1 MTNTERQAVLNFK
14 ITGQETVGEIKGH
27 LKDLKKVLDETTV
40 GSNEY
45 KESIKGI
52 AESQRVLTGVMNETK
67 GSVEYA
73 KGSYYE
79 LNQELVNTR
88 RAYKELSEEERNST
102 VGTEMLSRIQSL
114 DGQLKDL
121 DATIGQHQ
129 RNVGHY
135 ELALQALTK
144 TYSSQKAELA
154 AMKSAMDNLD
164 PSSKEYAQ
172 AFERAAQITH
182 NLSERQEVL
191 KYSSKDLGDQ
201 LSNIRGIASN
211 MAAGFSA
218 AQAAIGLFGGES
230 EEVRKAMLKVQ
241 QAMALVQGLQG
252 LDGLIKRTQGLSNAL
267 GVSRTATMAQTTALQ
282 GEAVATETATVA
294 QKGLN
299 TAMKANP
306 IGIVIIAVQAL
317 ITVWALFKDKII
329 EAIGGQER
337 LNAIMNSVTPIVAGV
352 GNAILKFLITPIK
365 QFLVTIK
372 GVAAVVDDII
382 HGKFKKAWQ
391 DAGSYAKEWVN
402 TTKDGFNVVGNYAQ
416 GAADRRTK
424 IAEKETK
431 KLQEQ
436 YDKDKDNYIK
446 DQEAKNGADWK
457 YTAEGKKAYEEMY
470 KNKMKMY
477 SKDSEE
483 YRQAQRDMWAYQRD
497 YDDRKKRSA
506 AGAAAAAAQAAQQ
519 AKQDAKE
526 IHDAYKSQ
534 VVDYVTNDIIKS
546 FHTAINRIRA
556 LGEEFIAEGY
566 KGGIDF
572 KNKFDAII
580 NSSAKNTGEKFTE
593 VKNLIIE
600 FFGDNTIVKKLVSK
614 TSEDVAKTFSDVALN
629 AISKLETEAKAAAE
643 EIAFAFSSKEFKE
656 GINYPEEA
664 LESAEKETQV
674 YLDAYKSMNE
684 AVEKEMNRMKDLGLE
699 NTEEYKRLEVKKT
712 EIANQE
718 AQKRM
723 ELAQREADIIKT
735 NYDKRLKDLDD
746 FYQGQE
752 KAAENSY
759 NGKNFGGPAEN
770 KFYNES
776 IRNIL
781 TGMMPADEAALME
794 ELHKIHMEA
803 LEQRK
808 ATLEQMTQDSKL
820 SNEERV
826 EAERELAATMAE
838 IEDAELQHT
847 IDMNTKKAESWQL
860 YVDMVSDAVDAM
872 GDLMG
877 NVADFYEAEIE
888 AQVKAGKITEKEA
901 DDKFKWVKGMR
912 IAEAT
917 INTIAGAIGAFLQAS
932 ATYPPPYG
940 EIIGGISAAAV
951 TAAGLAEIAKIKA
964 TSRNGSSSTSSAA
977 GGVTY
982 ATATPVITDYNPQ
995 GVTNVTGG
1003 QETEDLR
1010 NALMGTQIVVSVVDI
1025 NEAQKKVEVRDNEAT
1040 W

>member
-88 RAYKELSEEERNST
+88 RAYKELSEEERNSS

-129 RNVGHY
+129 RNVGNY

-164 PSSKEYAQ
+164 PSTREYAQ

-182 NLSERQEVL
+182 NLAERQEVL

-267 GVSRTATMAQTTALQ
+267 GVSRTATIAQTTALQ
-282 GEAVATETATVA
+282 GETVATNTATVA

-337 LNAIMNSVTPIVAGV
+337 LNAIMNTVTPIVAGV

-391 DAGSYAKEWVN
+391 DAGDYSKKWVE
-402 TTKDGFNVVGNYAQ
+402 TTVNGFNVVGNYTQ
-416 GAADRRTK
+416 GYADRRQK
-424 IAEKETK
+424 IEEKQVAK
-431 KLQEQ
+431 QKEQ
-436 YDKDKDNYIK
+436 YDKDRDNYIK
-446 DQEAKNGADWK
+446 DQEAKEGSDWK

-470 KNKMKMY
+470 KNRMSMY

-483 YRQAQRDMWAYQRD
+483 YRQAQRDMWAYQKD

-506 AGAAAAAAQAAQQ
+506 ASASAAASQAAQQ
-519 AKQDAKE
+519 AKQEAKE

-546 FHTAINRIRA
+546 FYTAIDRIRA
-556 LGEEFIAEGY
+556 LGDEFIREGY
-566 KGGIDF
+566 KGGMDF

-580 NSSAKNTGEKFTE
+580 KSSAKNAGEKFTE
-593 VKNLIIE
+593 VKNLILE
-600 FFGDNTIVKKLVSK
+600 FFGDETIVKKLVSK

-674 YLDAYKSMNE
+674 YLDAYKNMNE

-746 FYQGQE
+746 FYKGQE
-752 KAAENSY
+752 KAAEN
-759 NGKNFGGPAEN
+759 A
-770 KFYNES
+770 YNERNYAS
-776 IRNIL
+776 DDKKWYGSESVRNIL
-781 TGMMPADEAALME
+781 TGMMPAEEAALME

-803 LEQRK
+803 LEKRR
-808 ATLEQMTQDSKL
+808 AALEQMSQDSKL

-847 IDMNTKKAESWQL
+847 IDMNTKKAESWQF
-860 YVDMVSDAVDAM
+860 YIDTIKAGVDAFN
-872 GDLMG
+872 DLLG
-877 NVADFYEAEIE
+877 SVADAYEASIE
-888 AQVKAGKITEKEA
+888 AQVKAGDMSE
-901 DDKFKWVKGMR
+901 
-912 IAEAT
+912 AEAEDQFEHVKNIRKAEVA

-932 ATYPPPYG
+932 ATYPPPAG
-940 EIIGGISAAAV
+940 EIIGGISAAAI
-951 TAAGLAEIAKIKA
+951 TAAGVAEWIKISN
-964 TSRNGSSSTSSAA
+964 TRWNGSSSPSASK
-977 GGVTY
+977 GTTY
-982 ATATPVITDYNPQ
+982 ATATPILSDYNPQ

>member
-88 RAYKELSEEERNST
+88 RAYKELSEEERNSS

-164 PSSKEYAQ
+164 PSTKEYAQ
-172 AFERAAQITH
+172 AFDRAAQITH
-182 NLSERQEVL
+182 NLSQRQEIL

-337 LNAIMNSVTPIVAGV
+337 LNAIMDTVAPILSGV
-352 GNAILKFLITPIK
+352 GNAIIKFLITPIK

-391 DAGSYAKEWVN
+391 DAGDYSKKWVE
-402 TTKDGFNVVGNYAQ
+402 TTVNGYNVVGNYTQ
-416 GAADRRTK
+416 GYADKRKK
-424 IAEKETK
+424 IEEKHVAEQKE
-431 KLQEQ
+431 L

-446 DQEAKNGADWK
+446 DQEAKHGSDWK
-457 YTAEGKKAYEEMY
+457 YTAEGKKAYDEFY
-470 KNKMKMY
+470 KNKMSMY
-477 SKDSEE
+477 KKDSEE

-497 YDDRKKRSA
+497 YDNRKKKSISGVSSA
-506 AGAAAAAAQAAQQ
+506 ASAAAKQAEQE
-519 AKQDAKE
+519 AKE
-526 IHDAYKSQ
+526 IKNAYETQ
-534 VVDYVTNDIIKS
+534 VVDYVLNDILKASYTAVDRIK
-546 FHTAINRIRA
+546 A
-556 LGEEFIAEGY
+556 LGDEFIREGY
-566 KGGIDF
+566 KGGLEF
-572 KNKFDAII
+572 KAKWDAIVGD
-580 NSSAKNTGEKFTE
+580 STKNIVQKFTA
-593 VKNLIIE
+593 VKNLILE
-600 FFGDNTIVKKLVSK
+600 FFGDNAIVKKLVSK

-643 EIAFAFSSKEFKE
+643 EIAFAFSNKEFKD
-656 GINYPEEA
+656 GIKYPEEA
-664 LESAEKETQV
+664 LEQTVQETDV
-674 YLDAYKSMNE
+674 YIDAYKKMTE
-684 AVEKEMNRMKDLGLE
+684 EVEKQMTRMKEAGLE
-699 NTEEYKRLEVKKT
+699 NTEEYKRLETKKT

-718 AQKRM
+718 AQKRL
-723 ELAQREADIIKT
+723 EIAQREADIMKKY
-735 NYDKRLKDLDD
+735 YDQQIRDLED
-746 FYQGQE
+746 FYKGQE
-752 KAAENSY
+752 KASENAYSS
-759 NGKNFGGPAEN
+759 KNFGGPAEN

-781 TGMMPADEAALME
+781 TGMMPADEMALME

-803 LEQRK
+803 LEKRK
-808 ATLEQMTQDSKL
+808 ETLEQMTQDTKL
-820 SNEERV
+820 SNEQRV

-847 IDMNTKKAESWQL
+847 IDMNTKRAESWQ
-860 YVDMVSDAVDAM
+860 YWVDMVSEGIGAV
-872 GDLMG
+872 GDLFG
-877 NVADFYEAEIE
+877 NLADYYEADIQARLKAGEITE
-888 AQVKAGKITEKEA
+888 AQAEDEYKHVQN
-901 DDKFKWVKGMR
+901 MR
-912 IAEAT
+912 LHEVA

-940 EIIGGISAAAV
+940 EIIGGISAAAI
-951 TAAGLAEIAKIKA
+951 TAAGLAEWKKIKSS
-964 TSRNGSSSTSSAA
+964 TLNGSSSSAGA
-977 GGVTY
+977 GGTVY
-982 ATATPVITDYNPQ
+982 ATATPIVTDYNPQ

-1025 NEAQKKVEVRDNEAT
+1025 NEAQKKVEVRDSEAT